1 MRAGGRLVLATGLA
15 MVLGCGGD
23 RPAAGPA
30 LEDRIVE
37 YFRRTVSAPGVTFRV
52 VRLEPATIPGWRRGD
67 LEMRLGPRSRHE
79 VFHVSDDGR
88 WLFRGEAGDLTG
100 DPRADVMRR
109 IAIDG
114 RPVRGPADA
123 PVTLV
128 MFGDFQCPY
137 TGRAWAVVRDAALAR
152 RPEQVRLVFKHLP
165 DASTHPWAED
175 ASLAAECAAQ
185 QSAGGFWTLHDALF
199 EQQARLSRETLAG
212 AVAEMAR
219 AGGLDADRLAA
230 CVRDGGARA
239 ILDAD
244 RAEAAALGVADT
256 PTLFVNGIRLTG
268 APTDE
273 SLTHAIDDALASRRD
288 APLPSVR

>member
-1 MRAGGRLVLATGLA
+1 MRAGRLVLATGLA
-15 MVLGCGGD
+15 MMLGCDGD
-23 RPAAGPA
+23 RPAAGPP

-37 YFRRTVSAPGVTFRV
+37 YFRRTVSAPGVAFSV

-67 LEMRLGPRSRHE
+67 LEVRLGPRSRHE

-88 WLFRGEAGDLTG
+88 WLFRGEAADLAS
-100 DPRADVMRR
+100 DPRADVVRR
-109 IAIDG
+109 IALDG

-137 TGRAWAVVRDAALAR
+137 TGHAWMVVRDVALAG

-185 QSAGGFWTLHDALF
+185 QSADGFWTIHDALF

-212 AVAEMAR
+212 AVAAMAR

-230 CVRDGGARA
+230 CVRDRGASVV
-239 ILDAD
+239 LDAD

-256 PTLFVNGIRLTG
+256 PTLFVNGMRLTG

-273 SLTHAIDDALASRRD
+273 SLAHAIDDALASRRD
-288 APLPSVR
+288 VPLRSAR